1 LGRFEVRRAGELLKL
16 PPGKPT
22 QLVKLLAVAGGRMPA
37 EQMIEELWPEVD
49 PQSGRK
55 RLRNVLNRLHTVA
68 PDLARRE
75 GDVLVLG
82 EAEVDAQIF
91 ERQARQVLDRQETA
105 AYRLTLARYR
115 GELLPDDRYE
125 PWASAPRERL
135 ERLLVNLLDSA
146 TRAAQASGQIDEAL
160 RYIERALSVD
170 PYDEERYMRAARLLL
185 DQGRRAAALTVLT
198 RCTDALNRLGIPTP
212 AEHEALVAAALS

>member
-1 LGRFEVRRAGELLKL
+1 
-16 PPGKPT
+16 
-22 QLVKLLAVAGGRMPA
+22 
-37 EQMIEELWPEVD
+37 
-49 PQSGRK
+49 
-55 RLRNVLNRLHTVA
+55 LRNVLNRLHTVA